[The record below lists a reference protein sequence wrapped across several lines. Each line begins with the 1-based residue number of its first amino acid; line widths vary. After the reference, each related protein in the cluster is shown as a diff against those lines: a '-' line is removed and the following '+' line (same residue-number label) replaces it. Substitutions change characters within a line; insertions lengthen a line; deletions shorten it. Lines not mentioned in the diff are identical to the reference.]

1 MYGSFLSTTFYHDMK
16 SCEIVGRFWG
26 FKVCDLSFFQT
37 HTPWRLIISMVII
50 AYYDCS
56 GLRVFDLLITIGGV
70 IIIAGVTIVL
80 LEIRFSQLFVVYFR
94 CV

>member
-1 MYGSFLSTTFYHDMK
+1 M
-16 SCEIVGRFWG
+16 
-26 FKVCDLSFFQT
+26 CDRSFFLT
-37 HTPWRLIISMVII
+37 KTPWRLIISMVII

-70 IIIAGVTIVL
+70 MIIVGGIIIL
-80 LEIRFSQLFVVYFR
+80 LEIRFSQFFFVCFW